1 MKAVGEMTQAEVAA
15 YVQSHLADK
24 GIEVVLSGGA
34 CVSIYSNDRYVSLDI
49 DFVNAYSSSRKA
61 IQEAMEQIG
70 FIEDGRHFT
79 HPQTRFFVEF
89 PPGPLAVGTE
99 PVREINDLVL
109 ATGRLRLLSPTES
122 VKDRLIAYYH
132 WNDQQCLSQATL
144 IAEEHKVDVAEIER
158 WSMNEGMLDEFRE
171 IEDKLR

>member
-1 MKAVGEMTQAEVAA
+1 MKVVAEMTQAEVAA
-15 YVQSHLADK
+15 HVQSYLADQ

-49 DFVNAYSSSRKA
+49 DFVNAYLASRKA
-61 IQEAMEQIG
+61 IQDAMKEIG
-70 FIEDGRHFT
+70 FIEHGRHFT
-79 HPQTRFFVEF
+79 HPQTKFFVEF
-89 PPGPLAVGTE
+89 PPGPLAVGAE

-109 ATGRLRLLSPTES
+109 VTGRLRLLSPTES

-132 WNDQQCLSQATL
+132 WNDRQCLSQAAL
-144 IAEEHKVDVAEIER
+144 IAEEHKIDVAEIER
-158 WSMNEGMLDEFRE
+158 WSMNEGMLDEFKE